1 MTTPASGA
9 AGQAAAGGQ
18 GAAGRT
24 SAGAGARG
32 DGPAGIGGSRPLGRP
47 GPRRLAGR
55 RLVGAALGLV
65 LLGLLVGP
73 LAVLVHDRWAP
84 LLSLDAS
91 TSRAAERLVE
101 AHPGVLTAARL
112 VTHLGDPAVVTA
124 GSLLTLVVL
133 LARGARRLALYVL
146 LVRLGALLLS
156 TTVKVA
162 VARARPVFDL
172 PVATAF
178 GYSFPSGHALGG
190 SAFWLSTAVVVL
202 PLVRSRLRPWLLA
215 GAVLIAVLVAA
226 SRVLLGVHY
235 LSDVAAGLVL
245 GFGWTVLCTYVFA
258 LWRREEGRPV
268 APYEDGLHPELGA

>member
-1 MTTPASGA
+1 VSTATRPGA
-9 AGQAAAGGQ
+9 ADLAH
-18 GAAGRT
+18 
-24 SAGAGARG
+24 
-32 DGPAGIGGSRPLGRP
+32 
-47 GPRRLAGR
+47 RRLA
-55 RLVGAALGLV
+55 GAALGLV
-65 LLGLLVGP
+65 LLGVLVGP
-73 LAVLVHDRWAP
+73 LAVLVHDQWGP
-84 LLSLDAS
+84 LVRLDAA

-101 AHPGVLTAARL
+101 AAPAVLTAARL
-112 VTHLGDPAVVTA
+112 VTHLGDPVVVTVA
-124 GSLLTLVVL
+124 SVLTLVVL

-156 TTVKVA
+156 TSVKLA

-190 SAFWLSTAVVVL
+190 SAFWLSTAVVLL
-202 PLVRSRLRPWLLA
+202 PLVRPAARRWLL
-215 GAVLIAVLVAA
+215 GAAVAIALAVAA

-245 GFGWTVLCTYVFA
+245 GSGWAVLCTHVFA

-268 APYEDGLHPELGA
+268 EPYEQGLQPELGR

>member
-1 MTTPASGA
+1 MQPGASG
-9 AGQAAAGGQ
+9 
-18 GAAGRT
+18 
-24 SAGAGARG
+24 
-32 DGPAGIGGSRPLGRP
+32 
-47 GPRRLAGR
+47 LAHR
-55 RLVGAALGLV
+55 RLVGAGLGLV

-73 LAVLVHDRWAP
+73 LAVLVHDRWSP
-84 LLSLDAS
+84 LLRLDAS

-101 AHPGVLTAARL
+101 AAPAVLTAARL

-124 GSLLTLVVL
+124 GSVLTLLVL

-156 TTVKVA
+156 STVKLA

-190 SAFWLSTAVVVL
+190 SAFWLSTAVVLL
-202 PLVRSRLRPWLLA
+202 PLVRPTARRRLV
-215 GAVLIAVLVAA
+215 GAAVAIALLVAA

-235 LSDVAAGLVL
+235 LSDVTAGLLL
-245 GFGWTVLCTYVFA
+245 GFGWTAACTRVFA

-268 APYEDGLHPELGA
+268 EPYEQGLHPELGR